1 MLTAISHAD
10 ASRTASAAIT
20 VVASSGS
27 ISVTVSPAYAFV
39 PGGASSTEQFFAQ
52 VSGASNQSVTWTVA
66 SAVPGSGCAGTACG
80 SVSASG
86 IYTAPAL
93 VPSPNAIT
101 VTATSQADPTK
112 FASATVA
119 LTSGPVIEQIL
130 PSSVMAGAV
139 QSIAFAVSG
148 ANFVAGSGSSASVI
162 FIQGAPRATT
172 CASTAECTTAITPTD
187 VQSPAMLTI
196 QIVNPGPP
204 STLSNP
210 VPFVIVPF
218 NVSQSTIALA
228 TSQPSAASTDIVVV
242 EPTTAAASSPL
253 NVDSVGLF
261 TSGNSCGIQGSPL
274 SITRPASGSAVTS
287 ICVHGTGLDASFNYA
302 FTSPQSNP
310 GDIAVTASNVTGLLP
325 NTIELDL
332 QISSST
338 APGVRSLFITTIN
351 NDRAVATGV
360 LEIE

>member
-1 MLTAISHAD
+1 MF
-10 ASRTASAAIT
+10 R
-20 VVASSGS
+20 
-27 ISVTVSPAYAFV
+27 
-39 PGGASSTEQFFAQ
+39 
-52 VSGASNQSVTWTVA
+52 
-66 SAVPGSGCAGTACG
+66 
-80 SVSASG
+80 
-86 IYTAPAL
+86 
-93 VPSPNAIT
+93 
-101 VTATSQADPTK
+101 
-112 FASATVA
+112 
-119 LTSGPVIEQIL
+119 
-130 PSSVMAGAV
+130 
-139 QSIAFAVSG
+139 
-148 ANFVAGSGSSASVI
+148 
-162 FIQGAPRATT
+162 RAR
-172 CASTAECTTAITPTD
+172 
-187 VQSPAMLTI
+187 LR
-196 QIVNPGPP
+196 
-204 STLSNP
+204 
-210 VPFVIVPF
+210 
-218 NVSQSTIALA
+218 LA

-261 TSGNSCGIQGSPL
+261 TAGNTCGIQGSPL